1 MISLALS
8 STSHVIL
15 ESGKL
20 DRNSLRAGSTL
31 ITSPMALRR
40 IIKIF
45 SGFLVSAMLFVLKPE
60 ELTSINAVSYKYSVV
75 NGNDY

>member
-1 MISLALS
+1 
-8 STSHVIL
+8 
-15 ESGKL
+15 
-20 DRNSLRAGSTL
+20 L